1 MLPVKPDSLLINY
14 IKTHESEFIVNR
26 SEKLLRVFGTL
37 FGYVVIYYEN
47 LSKKHMT
54 EDIDYDSTNVIVE
67 SRKVELAPGGTKL
80 IKNLIGRDNNC
91 SHKCKINS
99 RTVFTG

>member
-1 MLPVKPDSLLINY
+1 M
-14 IKTHESEFIVNR
+14 
-26 SEKLLRVFGTL
+26 FGTL

-47 LSKKHMT
+47 LSNKNMI
-54 EDIDYDSTNVIVE
+54 ENIDYESTNVIVE
-67 SRKVELAPGGTKL
+67 SRKVELGPNGSKL

-99 RTVFTG
+99 HTVFTG

>member
-1 MLPVKPDSLLINY
+1 
-14 IKTHESEFIVNR
+14 
-26 SEKLLRVFGTL
+26 VFGTL

-47 LSKKHMT
+47 LSKMNMV
-54 EDIDYDSTNVIVE
+54 EDIEYESTNVIVE
-67 SRKVELAPGGTKL
+67 CRKVELPSNGTKL

-99 RTVFTG
+99 KTVFTR